1 MGDVNMLTRSDL
13 NGGSWAVV
21 NVWNGTRDDKVMLSI
36 NAGAAFEAT
45 RTQPG
50 AGEAKI
56 RSIEA
61 SDPYA
66 IFRQFN
72 DTRRAIASDSGNN
85 GYEMFQGSIWTGA
98 AGPLDSWLWTNSSQ
112 HLWTA
117 ELPTDLPAGVHSLT
131 VTVTD
136 RHGRVF
142 SDTIAFEIVEEMP
155 DMTWQ
160 ESFWQ

>member
-1 MGDVNMLTRSDL
+1 M
-13 NGGSWAVV
+13 
-21 NVWNGTRDDKVMLSI
+21 
-36 NAGAAFEAT
+36 
-45 RTQPG
+45 
-50 AGEAKI
+50 
-56 RSIEA
+56 
-61 SDPYA
+61 
-66 IFRQFN
+66 FR
-72 DTRRAIASDSGNN
+72 
-85 GYEMFQGSIWTGA
+85 GSIWTGA

-117 ELPTDLPAGVHSLT
+117 DLPADLPAGVHGLT

-136 RHGRVF
+136 RHGREF